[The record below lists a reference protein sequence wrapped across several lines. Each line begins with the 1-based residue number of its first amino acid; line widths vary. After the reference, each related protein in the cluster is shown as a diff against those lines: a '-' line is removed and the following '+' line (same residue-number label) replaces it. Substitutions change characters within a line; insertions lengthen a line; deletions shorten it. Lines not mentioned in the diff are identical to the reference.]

1 MKKLSKKLLLSGLAA
16 LTIYS
21 GFNTIDIST
30 TYAKVNYDVFDLE
43 AHRGGIDVRPENTLY
58 SYAYAIELGATSI
71 ECDMQLTKDGQI
83 VMSHNPILNSDITR
97 DKNGNY
103 IENNKYDIRLMTVD
117 ELKKFDV
124 GVMDQNCGEYY
135 DLHGK
140 TQFTYDAKIPTL
152 EELMQLIQS
161 YDDKNIVLNIETKSY
176 PDPASAGYK
185 NNADPKKFVEVFNNI
200 VKKYDMEDRVVLQSF
215 DWQTLIEMKKL
226 NPNISTSALWQE
238 QPSWGRDSESLRRY
252 EKKKSPWLGGLDI
265 KDYQGNPVKAAHAIG
280 ADIISPY
287 YTEISKQDVDEAH
300 SLGMKVVPWTVN
312 NEKDMTMLLDMGV
325 DGIISDK
332 PWLLKQVLEKR
343 NIKLHTPTV
352 NVDSPYHTGT
362 DHKDT
367 APTKAGNGN
376 DADRKST
383 RLNSSH
389 EWISRMPS
397 SA

>member
-21 GFNTIDIST
+21 GYNNIDIST

-43 AHRGGIDVRPENTLY
+43 AHRGGRDVRPENTLY

-97 DKNGNY
+97 DENGNY

-124 GVMDQNCGEYY
+124 GVMDPNCGEYY

-161 YDDKNIVLNIETKSY
+161 YGDKNIVLNIETKSY

-226 NPNISTSALWQE
+226 NPNISTSALWQK

-312 NEKDMTMLLDMGV
+312 NEKDMNMLLDMGV

-343 NIKLHTPTV
+343 NIKLHTPTI

-367 APTKAGNGN
+367 APTEAGNGN
-376 DADRKST
+376 DA
-383 RLNSSH
+383 
-389 EWISRMPS
+389 
-397 SA
+397 AY

>member
-21 GFNTIDIST
+21 GFNNIDIST

-43 AHRGGIDVRPENTLY
+43 AHRGGRDVRPENTLY

-97 DKNGNY
+97 DENGNY

-124 GVMDQNCGEYY
+124 GIMDPNCGEYY

-161 YDDKNIVLNIETKSY
+161 YGDKNIVLNIETKSY

-312 NEKDMTMLLDMGV
+312 NEKDMNMLLDMGV

-367 APTKAGNGN
+367 APTEAGNGN
-376 DADRKST
+376 DA
-383 RLNSSH
+383 
-389 EWISRMPS
+389 
-397 SA
+397 AY

>member
-43 AHRGGIDVRPENTLY
+43 AHRGGRDIRPENTLY

-97 DKNGNY
+97 DENGNY

-124 GVMDQNCGEYY
+124 GVMDPNCGEYY

-161 YDDKNIVLNIETKSY
+161 YGDKNIVLNIETKSY

-215 DWQTLIEMKKL
+215 DWQTLIKMKKL

-312 NEKDMTMLLDMGV
+312 NEKDMNMLLDMGV

-367 APTKAGNGN
+367 APTEAGNGN
-376 DADRKST
+376 DA
-383 RLNSSH
+383 
-389 EWISRMPS
+389 
-397 SA
+397 AY

>member
-43 AHRGGIDVRPENTLY
+43 AHRGGRDIRPENTLY

-83 VMSHNPILNSDITR
+83 VMSHNPILNSDITH
-97 DKNGNY
+97 DENGNY

-124 GVMDQNCGEYY
+124 GVMDPNCGEYY

-161 YDDKNIVLNIETKSY
+161 YGDKNIVLNIETKSY

-300 SLGMKVVPWTVN
+300 SLGMKVVPWAVN
-312 NEKDMTMLLDMGV
+312 NEKDMNMLLDMGV

-343 NIKLHTPTV
+343 NIKLHTPTI

-367 APTKAGNGN
+367 APTEAGNGN
-376 DADRKST
+376 DA
-383 RLNSSH
+383 
-389 EWISRMPS
+389 
-397 SA
+397 AY

>member
-1 MKKLSKKLLLSGLAA
+1 MKKLSKKLLFSGLAA

-43 AHRGGIDVRPENTLY
+43 AHRGGRDVRPENTLY

-97 DKNGNY
+97 DENGNY

-124 GVMDQNCGEYY
+124 GVMDPNCGEYY

-161 YDDKNIVLNIETKSY
+161 YGDKNIVLNIETKSY

-185 NNADPKKFVEVFNNI
+185 NSADPKKFVEVFNNI

-226 NPNISTSALWQE
+226 NPNISTSALWQK

-265 KDYQGNPVKAAHAIG
+265 KDYEGNPVKAAHAIG

-312 NEKDMTMLLDMGV
+312 NEKDMNMLLDMGV

-367 APTKAGNGN
+367 APTEAGNGN
-376 DADRKST
+376 DA
-383 RLNSSH
+383 
-389 EWISRMPS
+389 
-397 SA
+397 AY

>member
-21 GFNTIDIST
+21 GFNNIDIST

-43 AHRGGIDVRPENTLY
+43 AHRGGRDVRPENTLY

-97 DKNGNY
+97 DENGNY
-103 IENNKYDIRLMTVD
+103 IKNNKYDIRLMTVD

-161 YDDKNIVLNIETKSY
+161 YGDKNIVLNIETKSY

-312 NEKDMTMLLDMGV
+312 NEKDMNMLLDMGV

-376 DADRKST
+376 DA
-383 RLNSSH
+383 
-389 EWISRMPS
+389 
-397 SA
+397 AY

>member
-21 GFNTIDIST
+21 GFNNIDIST

-43 AHRGGIDVRPENTLY
+43 AHRGGRDVRPENTLY

-97 DKNGNY
+97 DENGNY
-103 IENNKYDIRLMTVD
+103 IKNNKYDIRLMTVD

-124 GVMDQNCGEYY
+124 GVMDPNCGEYY

-161 YDDKNIVLNIETKSY
+161 YGDKNIVLNIETKSY

-200 VKKYDMEDRVVLQSF
+200 VKKYNMEDRVVLQSF

-300 SLGMKVVPWTVN
+300 FFGMKVVPWTVN
-312 NEKDMTMLLDMGV
+312 NEKDMNMLLDMGV

-367 APTKAGNGN
+367 APTEAGNSN
-376 DADRKST
+376 DA
-383 RLNSSH
+383 
-389 EWISRMPS
+389 
-397 SA
+397 AY

>member
-21 GFNTIDIST
+21 GFNNIDIST

-43 AHRGGIDVRPENTLY
+43 AHRGGRDVRPENTLY

-97 DKNGNY
+97 DENGNY
-103 IENNKYDIRLMTVD
+103 IENNKYDIRLMTAD

-124 GVMDQNCGEYY
+124 GVMDPNCGEYY

-161 YDDKNIVLNIETKSY
+161 YGDKNIVLNIETKSY

-312 NEKDMTMLLDMGV
+312 NEKDMNMLLDMGV

-343 NIKLHTPTV
+343 NIKLHTPTI
-352 NVDSPYHTGT
+352 NVDSSYHTGT

-367 APTKAGNGN
+367 APTEAGNGN
-376 DADRKST
+376 DA
-383 RLNSSH
+383 
-389 EWISRMPS
+389 
-397 SA
+397 AY

>member
-21 GFNTIDIST
+21 GFNNIDIST

-43 AHRGGIDVRPENTLY
+43 AHRGGRDVRPENTLY

-97 DKNGNY
+97 DENGNY

-124 GVMDQNCGEYY
+124 GVMDPNCGEYY

-161 YDDKNIVLNIETKSY
+161 YGDKNIVLNIETKSY

-300 SLGMKVVPWTVN
+300 SLGMKVVPCTVN
-312 NEKDMTMLLDMGV
+312 NEKDMNMLLDMGV

-367 APTKAGNGN
+367 APTEAGNGN
-376 DADRKST
+376 DA
-383 RLNSSH
+383 
-389 EWISRMPS
+389 
-397 SA
+397 AY

>member
-43 AHRGGIDVRPENTLY
+43 AHRGGRDVRPENTLY

-97 DKNGNY
+97 DENGNY

-124 GVMDQNCGEYY
+124 GVMDPNCGEYY

-161 YDDKNIVLNIETKSY
+161 YGDKNIVLNIETKSY

-312 NEKDMTMLLDMGV
+312 NEKDMNMLLDMGV

-362 DHKDT
+362 DHIDT
-367 APTKAGNGN
+367 APTEAGNGN
-376 DADRKST
+376 DA
-383 RLNSSH
+383 
-389 EWISRMPS
+389 
-397 SA
+397 AY

>member
-21 GFNTIDIST
+21 GFNNIDIST

-43 AHRGGIDVRPENTLY
+43 AHRGGRDVRPENTLY

-161 YDDKNIVLNIETKSY
+161 YGDKNIVLNIETKSY

-185 NNADPKKFVEVFNNI
+185 NNADPKKFVEIFNNI

-252 EKKKSPWLGGLDI
+252 EKKKSSWLGGLDI

-300 SLGMKVVPWTVN
+300 SLDMKIVPWTVN
-312 NEKDMTMLLDMGV
+312 NEKDMNMLLDMGV

-376 DADRKST
+376 DA
-383 RLNSSH
+383 
-389 EWISRMPS
+389 
-397 SA
+397 AY

>member
-1 MKKLSKKLLLSGLAA
+1 MKKLSKKLLFSGLAA

-43 AHRGGIDVRPENTLY
+43 AHRGGRDVRPENTLY

-97 DKNGNY
+97 DENGNY

-124 GVMDQNCGEYY
+124 GVMDPNCGEYY

-161 YDDKNIVLNIETKSY
+161 YGDKNIVLNIETKSY

-252 EKKKSPWLGGLDI
+252 EKKKSSWLGGLDI

-280 ADIISPY
+280 TDIISPY

-300 SLGMKVVPWTVN
+300 SLDMKIVPWTVN
-312 NEKDMTMLLDMGV
+312 NEKDMNMLLDMGV

-362 DHKDT
+362 DQTQPLQKLVT
-367 APTKAGNGN
+367 AMMPLTK
-376 DADRKST
+376 
-383 RLNSSH
+383 
-389 EWISRMPS
+389 P
-397 SA
+397 

>member
-21 GFNTIDIST
+21 GYNNIDIST

-43 AHRGGIDVRPENTLY
+43 AHRGGRDVRPENTLY

-97 DKNGNY
+97 DENGNY

-124 GVMDQNCGEYY
+124 GVMNPNCGEYY

-161 YDDKNIVLNIETKSY
+161 YDNKDIILNIETKSY
-176 PDPASAGYK
+176 PDPESIGYK
-185 NNADPKKFVEVFNNI
+185 NNADPKKFVETFNNI
-200 VKKYDMEDRVVLQSF
+200 VKKYNMEDRVVLQSF
-215 DWQTLIEMKKL
+215 DWRTLIEMKKL

-312 NEKDMTMLLDMGV
+312 NEKDMNMLLDMGV

-367 APTKAGNGN
+367 APTEAGNGN
-376 DADRKST
+376 DA
-383 RLNSSH
+383 
-389 EWISRMPS
+389 
-397 SA
+397 AY

>member
-1 MKKLSKKLLLSGLAA
+1 MKKLSKKLLFSGLAA

-43 AHRGGIDVRPENTLY
+43 AHRGGRDVRPENTLY

-97 DKNGNY
+97 DENGNY

-161 YDDKNIVLNIETKSY
+161 YGDKNIVLNIETKSY

-226 NPNISTSALWQE
+226 NPNISTSALWQK

-312 NEKDMTMLLDMGV
+312 NEKDMNMLLDMGV

-367 APTKAGNGN
+367 APTEAGNGN
-376 DADRKST
+376 DA
-383 RLNSSH
+383 
-389 EWISRMPS
+389 
-397 SA
+397 AY

>member
-265 KDYQGNPVKAAHAIG
+265 KDYQGNPVKAAHSIG
-280 ADIISPY
+280 AYIISPY

-376 DADRKST
+376 DA
-383 RLNSSH
+383 
-389 EWISRMPS
+389 
-397 SA
+397 AY

>member
-21 GFNTIDIST
+21 GFNNIDIST

-43 AHRGGIDVRPENTLY
+43 AHRGGRDVRPENTLY

-97 DKNGNY
+97 DENGNY

-124 GVMDQNCGEYY
+124 GVMDPNCGEYY

-161 YDDKNIVLNIETKSY
+161 YGDKNIVLNIETKSY

-185 NNADPKKFVEVFNNI
+185 NNADPKKFVEIFNNI

-252 EKKKSPWLGGLDI
+252 EKKKSSWLGGLDI

-280 ADIISPY
+280 TDIISPY

-300 SLGMKVVPWTVN
+300 SLDMKIVPWTVN
-312 NEKDMTMLLDMGV
+312 NEKDMNMLLDMGV

-362 DHKDT
+362 DQTQPLQKLVT
-367 APTKAGNGN
+367 VMMPLTK
-376 DADRKST
+376 
-383 RLNSSH
+383 
-389 EWISRMPS
+389 P
-397 SA
+397 

>member
-1 MKKLSKKLLLSGLAA
+1 MKKLSKKLLFSGLAA

-43 AHRGGIDVRPENTLY
+43 AHRGGRDVRPENTLY

-97 DKNGNY
+97 DENGNY

-124 GVMDQNCGEYY
+124 GVMDPNCGEYY

-161 YDDKNIVLNIETKSY
+161 YGDKNIVLNIETKSY

-226 NPNISTSALWQE
+226 NPNISTSALWQK

-265 KDYQGNPVKAAHAIG
+265 KDYEGNPVKAAHAIG

-312 NEKDMTMLLDMGV
+312 NEKDMNMLLDMGV

-362 DHKDT
+362 DHKGT
-367 APTKAGNGN
+367 APTEAGNGN
-376 DADRKST
+376 DA
-383 RLNSSH
+383 
-389 EWISRMPS
+389 
-397 SA
+397 AY

>member
-1 MKKLSKKLLLSGLAA
+1 MKKLSKKLLFSGLAA

-43 AHRGGIDVRPENTLY
+43 AHRGGRDVRPENTLY

-97 DKNGNY
+97 DENGNY

-124 GVMDQNCGEYY
+124 GVMDPNCGEYY

-161 YDDKNIVLNIETKSY
+161 YGDKNIVLNIETKSY
-176 PDPASAGYK
+176 PDPVSAGYK

-252 EKKKSPWLGGLDI
+252 EKKKSPWLSGLDI

-312 NEKDMTMLLDMGV
+312 NEKDMNMLLDMGV

-367 APTKAGNGN
+367 APTEAGNGN
-376 DADRKST
+376 DA
-383 RLNSSH
+383 
-389 EWISRMPS
+389 
-397 SA
+397 AY

>member
-43 AHRGGIDVRPENTLY
+43 AHRGGRDVRPENTLY

-97 DKNGNY
+97 DENGNY

-161 YDDKNIVLNIETKSY
+161 YGDKNIVLNIETKSY

-226 NPNISTSALWQE
+226 NPNISTSALWQK

-312 NEKDMTMLLDMGV
+312 NEKDMNMLLDMGV

-367 APTKAGNGN
+367 APTEAGNGN
-376 DADRKST
+376 DA
-383 RLNSSH
+383 
-389 EWISRMPS
+389 
-397 SA
+397 AY

>member
-43 AHRGGIDVRPENTLY
+43 AHRGGRDIRPENTLY

-97 DKNGNY
+97 DENGNY
-103 IENNKYDIRLMTVD
+103 IENNKYDIRLMIVD

-124 GVMDQNCGEYY
+124 GVMDPNCGEYY

-161 YDDKNIVLNIETKSY
+161 YGDKNIVLNIETKSY

-312 NEKDMTMLLDMGV
+312 NEKDMNMLLDMGV

-367 APTKAGNGN
+367 APTEAGNGN
-376 DADRKST
+376 DA
-383 RLNSSH
+383 
-389 EWISRMPS
+389 
-397 SA
+397 AY

>member
-21 GFNTIDIST
+21 GFNNIDIST

-43 AHRGGIDVRPENTLY
+43 AHRGGRDVRPENTLY

-83 VMSHNPILNSDITR
+83 VMSHNPISNSDITR

-124 GVMDQNCGEYY
+124 GVMDPNCGEYY

-161 YDDKNIVLNIETKSY
+161 YGDKNIVLNIETKSY

-200 VKKYDMEDRVVLQSF
+200 VKKYNMEDRVVLQSF

-376 DADRKST
+376 DA
-383 RLNSSH
+383 
-389 EWISRMPS
+389 
-397 SA
+397 AY

>member
-21 GFNTIDIST
+21 GFNNIDIST

-43 AHRGGIDVRPENTLY
+43 AHRGGRDVRPENTLY

-83 VMSHNPILNSDITR
+83 VMSHNPISNSDITR

-124 GVMDQNCGEYY
+124 GVMDPNCGEYY

-161 YDDKNIVLNIETKSY
+161 YGDKNIVLNIETKSY

-376 DADRKST
+376 DA
-383 RLNSSH
+383 
-389 EWISRMPS
+389 
-397 SA
+397 AY

>member
-21 GFNTIDIST
+21 GFNNIDIST

-43 AHRGGIDVRPENTLY
+43 AHRGGRDVRPENTLY

-97 DKNGNY
+97 DENGNY
-103 IENNKYDIRLMTVD
+103 IENNKYDICLMTVD
-117 ELKKFDV
+117 ELKKFEV
-124 GVMDQNCGEYY
+124 GVMDPNCGEYY

-161 YDDKNIVLNIETKSY
+161 YGDKNIVLNIETKSY

-312 NEKDMTMLLDMGV
+312 NEKDMNMLLDMGV

-376 DADRKST
+376 DA
-383 RLNSSH
+383 
-389 EWISRMPS
+389 
-397 SA
+397 AY

>member
-43 AHRGGIDVRPENTLY
+43 AHRGGRDVRPENTLY

-97 DKNGNY
+97 DENGNY

-124 GVMDQNCGEYY
+124 GVMDPNCGEYY

-152 EELMQLIQS
+152 EELIQLIQS
-161 YDDKNIVLNIETKSY
+161 YGDKNIVLNIETKSY
-176 PDPASAGYK
+176 PDPVSAEYK
-185 NNADPKKFVEVFNNI
+185 NNVDPKKFVEVFNNI

-312 NEKDMTMLLDMGV
+312 NEKDMNMLLDMGV

-367 APTKAGNGN
+367 APTEAGNGN
-376 DADRKST
+376 DA
-383 RLNSSH
+383 
-389 EWISRMPS
+389 
-397 SA
+397 AY

>member
-21 GFNTIDIST
+21 GFNNIDIST

-43 AHRGGIDVRPENTLY
+43 AHRGGRDVRPENTLY

-97 DKNGNY
+97 DENGNY

-124 GVMDQNCGEYY
+124 GVMDPNCGEYY

-161 YDDKNIVLNIETKSY
+161 YGDKNIILNIETKSY

-300 SLGMKVVPWTVN
+300 SLGMKVIPWTVN
-312 NEKDMTMLLDMGV
+312 NEKDMNMLLDMGV

-367 APTKAGNGN
+367 APTEAGNGN
-376 DADRKST
+376 DA
-383 RLNSSH
+383 
-389 EWISRMPS
+389 
-397 SA
+397 AY

>member
-16 LTIYS
+16 LIIYS
-21 GFNTIDIST
+21 GFNNIDIST

-43 AHRGGIDVRPENTLY
+43 AHRGGRDVRPENTLY

-97 DKNGNY
+97 DENGNY

-124 GVMDQNCGEYY
+124 GVMDPNCGEYY

-161 YDDKNIVLNIETKSY
+161 YGDKNIVLNIETKSY

-200 VKKYDMEDRVVLQSF
+200 VKKYDMENRVVLQSF

-312 NEKDMTMLLDMGV
+312 NEKDMNMLLDMGV

-367 APTKAGNGN
+367 APTEAGNGN
-376 DADRKST
+376 DA
-383 RLNSSH
+383 
-389 EWISRMPS
+389 
-397 SA
+397 AY

>member
-43 AHRGGIDVRPENTLY
+43 AHRGGRDIRPENTLY

-97 DKNGNY
+97 DENGNY

-124 GVMDQNCGEYY
+124 GVMDPNCGEYY

-161 YDDKNIVLNIETKSY
+161 YGDKNIVLNIETKSY

-252 EKKKSPWLGGLDI
+252 EKKKSPWLGVLDI

-312 NEKDMTMLLDMGV
+312 NEKDMNMLLDMGV

-343 NIKLHTPTV
+343 NIKLHTPTI

-367 APTKAGNGN
+367 APTEAGNGN
-376 DADRKST
+376 DA
-383 RLNSSH
+383 
-389 EWISRMPS
+389 
-397 SA
+397 AY

>member
-43 AHRGGIDVRPENTLY
+43 AHRGGRDVRPENTLY

-97 DKNGNY
+97 DENGNY

-124 GVMDQNCGEYY
+124 GVMDPNCGEYY

-161 YDDKNIVLNIETKSY
+161 YGDKNIVLNIETKSY

-265 KDYQGNPVKAAHAIG
+265 KDYQGNPVKSTHAIG

-312 NEKDMTMLLDMGV
+312 NEKDMNMLLDMGV

-343 NIKLHTPTV
+343 NIKLHTPTI

-367 APTKAGNGN
+367 APTEAGNGN
-376 DADRKST
+376 DA
-383 RLNSSH
+383 
-389 EWISRMPS
+389 
-397 SA
+397 AY

>member
-21 GFNTIDIST
+21 GFNNIDIST

-43 AHRGGIDVRPENTLY
+43 AHRGGRDVRPENTLY

-97 DKNGNY
+97 DENGNY

-161 YDDKNIVLNIETKSY
+161 YGDKNIVLNIETKSY

-312 NEKDMTMLLDMGV
+312 NEKDMNMLLDMGV

-367 APTKAGNGN
+367 APTEAGNGN
-376 DADRKST
+376 DA
-383 RLNSSH
+383 
-389 EWISRMPS
+389 
-397 SA
+397 AY

>member
-21 GFNTIDIST
+21 GYNNIDIST

-43 AHRGGIDVRPENTLY
+43 AHRGGRDVRPENTLY

-97 DKNGNY
+97 DENGNY
-103 IENNKYDIRLMTVD
+103 IENNKYDICLMTVD

-124 GVMDQNCGEYY
+124 GVMDPNCGEYY

-161 YDDKNIVLNIETKSY
+161 YGDKNIVLNIETKSY

-312 NEKDMTMLLDMGV
+312 NEKDMNMLLDMGV

-332 PWLLKQVLEKR
+332 PWLLKQVLEKH
-343 NIKLHTPTV
+343 NIKLHTPTI

-367 APTKAGNGN
+367 APTEAGNGN
-376 DADRKST
+376 DA
-383 RLNSSH
+383 
-389 EWISRMPS
+389 
-397 SA
+397 AY

>member
-21 GFNTIDIST
+21 GFNNIDIST

-43 AHRGGIDVRPENTLY
+43 AHRGGRDVRPENTLY

-97 DKNGNY
+97 DENGNY
-103 IENNKYDIRLMTVD
+103 IKNNKYDIRLMTVD

-161 YDDKNIVLNIETKSY
+161 YGDKNIVLNIETKSY

-300 SLGMKVVPWTVN
+300 FFGMKVVPWTVN
-312 NEKDMTMLLDMGV
+312 NEKDMNMLLDMGV

-367 APTKAGNGN
+367 APTEAGNGN
-376 DADRKST
+376 DA
-383 RLNSSH
+383 
-389 EWISRMPS
+389 
-397 SA
+397 AY

>member
-43 AHRGGIDVRPENTLY
+43 AHHGGRDVRPENTLY

-97 DKNGNY
+97 DENGNY

-124 GVMDQNCGEYY
+124 GIMDPNCGEYY

-161 YDDKNIVLNIETKSY
+161 YGDKNIVLNIETKSY
-176 PDPASAGYK
+176 PDPVSAGYK

-200 VKKYDMEDRVVLQSF
+200 VKKYDMDDRVVLQSF

-312 NEKDMTMLLDMGV
+312 NEKDMNMLLDMGV

-367 APTKAGNGN
+367 APTEAGNGN
-376 DADRKST
+376 DA
-383 RLNSSH
+383 
-389 EWISRMPS
+389 
-397 SA
+397 AY

>member
-21 GFNTIDIST
+21 GFNNIDIST

-43 AHRGGIDVRPENTLY
+43 AHRGGRDVRPENTLY

-97 DKNGNY
+97 DENGNY
-103 IENNKYDIRLMTVD
+103 IKNNKYDIRLMTVD

-161 YDDKNIVLNIETKSY
+161 YGDKNIVLNIETKSY

-312 NEKDMTMLLDMGV
+312 NEKDMNMLLDMGV

-367 APTKAGNGN
+367 APTKAGNSN
-376 DADRKST
+376 DA
-383 RLNSSH
+383 
-389 EWISRMPS
+389 
-397 SA
+397 AY

>member
-1 MKKLSKKLLLSGLAA
+1 MNKISKKLLLTGLAA

-21 GFNTIDIST
+21 GFNNIDIST

-43 AHRGGIDVRPENTLY
+43 AHRGGRDVRPENTLY
-58 SYAYAIELGATSI
+58 SYAYAMELGATSI

-97 DKNGNY
+97 DENGNY

-124 GVMDQNCGEYY
+124 GVMNPNCGEYY

-140 TQFTYDAKIPTL
+140 TQLTYDAKIPTL

-161 YDDKNIVLNIETKSY
+161 YDNKDIVLNIETKSY
-176 PDPASAGYK
+176 PDPESIGYK
-185 NNADPKKFVEVFNNI
+185 NNADPKKFVETFNNI
-200 VKKYDMEDRVVLQSF
+200 VKKYNMEDRVVLQSF
-215 DWQTLIEMKKL
+215 DWRTLIEMKKL

-252 EKKKSPWLGGLDI
+252 EQEKSPWLGGLDI
-265 KDYQGNPVKAAHAIG
+265 KDYQGDPVKAAHAIG

-312 NEKDMTMLLDMGV
+312 NEKDMNMLLDMGV

-343 NIKLHTPTV
+343 NIKLHAPTV
-352 NVDSPYHTGT
+352 NVNSPYHTGIE
-362 DHKDT
+362 HKDT
-367 APTKAGNGN
+367 APTEASNGN
-376 DADRKST
+376 DA
-383 RLNSSH
+383 
-389 EWISRMPS
+389 
-397 SA
+397 AY

>member
-21 GFNTIDIST
+21 GFNNIDIST

-43 AHRGGIDVRPENTLY
+43 AHRGGRDVRPENTLY

-97 DKNGNY
+97 DENGNY

-124 GVMDQNCGEYY
+124 GVMDPNCGEYY

-140 TQFTYDAKIPTL
+140 TQFTYDAKLPTL

-161 YDDKNIVLNIETKSY
+161 YGDKNIVLNIETKSY

-312 NEKDMTMLLDMGV
+312 NEKDMNMLLDMGV

-367 APTKAGNGN
+367 APTEAGNGN
-376 DADRKST
+376 DA
-383 RLNSSH
+383 
-389 EWISRMPS
+389 
-397 SA
+397 AY

>member
-43 AHRGGIDVRPENTLY
+43 AHRGGRDVRPENTLY

-97 DKNGNY
+97 DENGNY

-124 GVMDQNCGEYY
+124 GVMDPNCGEYY

-161 YDDKNIVLNIETKSY
+161 YGDKNIVLNIETKSY

-252 EKKKSPWLGGLDI
+252 EKKKSSWLGGLDI

-280 ADIISPY
+280 TDIISPY

-300 SLGMKVVPWTVN
+300 SLDMKIVPWTVN
-312 NEKDMTMLLDMGV
+312 NEKDMNMLLDMGV

-362 DHKDT
+362 DQTQPLQKLVT
-367 APTKAGNGN
+367 VMMPLTK
-376 DADRKST
+376 
-383 RLNSSH
+383 
-389 EWISRMPS
+389 P
-397 SA
+397 